1 MCAQGNVRGAFMWRR
16 HERSMR
22 SAVMQLLLAAC
33 CLAIG
38 GMTRGA
44 HAAELTV
51 LSVSPKNATVHAP
64 VVTPIV
70 VHFDRPVLPRSVTPS
85 SFWAFARTSGT
96 VTGNFVFSDGN
107 ATVTLIPDD
116 PFFWGEP
123 VTVLLSHDLVAAD
136 GSPMRAAGYAFR
148 FTTRVRASP
157 LSLAVV
163 NTLSTNIAHE
173 SSVPYGGN
181 PADLNHDGFADVVLA
196 NEGTDDIRVFPNAAD
211 GTVALGPIVE
221 PTAHCGDTPSP
232 SDFADF
238 DHDGDT
244 DIVVGHYGD
253 GTIGVLLGNGDGTF
267 GPVQSIVTTASA
279 TVGVTALDVDGD
291 GDFDV
296 AGANP
301 FAGNVSISINQG
313 NGVFGPVTNFDG
325 GGLTEWPLACGDMNN
340 DGIFDL
346 VIGAQSSATVIVRLG
361 LGNGSFAAPIIKA
374 AGGAPWMLSVGDVN
388 GDGFEDVAVANGA
401 TPNGAILLGN
411 GTGTLGTAVT
421 YPVDPQVVATDLM
434 DLDGDGDLDWGL
446 SSFGGDWRV
455 LRNGGG
461 GTFTT
466 LLEFDAPLAASCIL
480 PTDLDNDGDIDLVLV
495 DENADIIKLVTNSG
509 TAKVG
514 DINLDGTV
522 DGADLAI
529 LLGQWSSVGTLL
541 SADLNGD
548 GTVGG
553 VDLGMLLGGW
563 GA

>member
-1 MCAQGNVRGAFMWRR
+1 MLSG
-16 HERSMR
+16 
-22 SAVMQLLLAAC
+22 
-33 CLAIG
+33 I
-38 GMTRGA
+38 TRGA
-44 HAAELTV
+44 WAAELSV

-64 VVTPIV
+64 VVTPIT
-70 VHFDRPVLPRSVTPS
+70 VHFDRPVLPASVTS
-85 SFWAFARTSGT
+85 DSFWAFARTSGT
-96 VTGNFVFSDGN
+96 VSGNFVFSDGN
-107 ATVTLIPDD
+107 ATVSLVPDA

-136 GSPMRAAGYAFR
+136 GSPMRSAGYAFR

-157 LSLAVV
+157 LSLAIV

-196 NEGTDDIRVFPNAAD
+196 NEGTDDIRVFPNAAN

-238 DHDGDT
+238 DHDGNT

-253 GTIGVLLGNGDGTF
+253 GTIGVLLGQGDGTF
-267 GPVQSIVTTASA
+267 GPVQSISTTAST
-279 TVGVTALDVDGD
+279 TVGVAALDVDGD

-296 AGANP
+296 AAANP
-301 FAGNVSISINQG
+301 FAGNVSLSINQG
-313 NGVFGPVTNFDG
+313 NGVFGRVTNFDG
-325 GGLTEWPLACGDMNN
+325 GGVTEWPLTCGDMNN

-346 VIGAQSSATVIVRLG
+346 VIGAQSSATIIVRLG
-361 LGNGSFAAPIIKA
+361 LGNGSFAAPIVKA
-374 AGGAPWMLSVGDVN
+374 AAGAPWMLSVGDVN

-411 GTGTLGTAVT
+411 GNGTLGTAVP

-446 SSFGGDWRV
+446 SSFGGDWRI
-455 LRNGGG
+455 LRNGGN

-466 LLEFDAPLAASCIL
+466 LLEFDSPLAASCIL

-495 DENADIIKLVTNSG
+495 DENADIIKLVSNSG
-509 TAKVG
+509 TARTG
-514 DINLDGTV
+514 DINLDGSV
-522 DGADLAI
+522 DAADLAI
-529 LLGQWSSVGTLL
+529 LLGQWSSLGTLL

-548 GTVGG
+548 GSVGG
-553 VDLGMLLGGW
+553 VDLGILLGAW
-563 GA
+563 GD